1 MPPLY
6 LTIREGASPRESSPI
21 LVSADPDLI
30 SSVARFVAERL
41 GAQQS
46 RRRKPGPVKL
56 RALERKGLTEP
67 ETSA

>member
-1 MPPLY
+1 VPPLY

-30 SSVARFVAERL
+30 SSVAKLMAERL
-41 GAQQS
+41 GAQQY
-46 RRRKPGPVKL
+46 RRRKPSPVKF
-56 RALERKGLTEP
+56 RAVERKSPTEP